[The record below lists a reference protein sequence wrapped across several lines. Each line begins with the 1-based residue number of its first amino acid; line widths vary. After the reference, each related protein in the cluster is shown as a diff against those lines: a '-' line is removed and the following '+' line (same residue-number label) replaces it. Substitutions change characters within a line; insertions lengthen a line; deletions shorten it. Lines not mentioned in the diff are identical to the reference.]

1 MSNEDHVDTSDVTVR
16 AIRTCSGESPA
27 TVTEEIEQLFR
38 ELSEYWPE
46 LVWQCSGAGAWEGSV
61 AEKQRQIS
69 SQVAVDVDGE
79 AVPERGAALSLTAQ
93 VDALHFHLIVTA
105 GAPVVGQRVPLQQV
119 SMRLVSS
126 RGESMSVG
134 AINAVLSAMVKAWN
148 PVLAVATTRDLAL
161 ASPVSGW
168 DVPIG
173 LMLWVARRNVSTVAN
188 SQIVVSPAGV
198 GTLLTADQSRSAG
211 SIAAEMRRVLDEAGL
226 AVIPR

>member
-1 MSNEDHVDTSDVTVR
+1 MSNEDHVDTSDVTVG

-93 VDALHFHLIVTA
+93 VDALHFHLIVIA
-105 GAPVVGQRVPLQQV
+105 GAPVAGQRVPLQQV

-134 AINAVLSAMVKAWN
+134 AINVVLSAMVKAWN

-198 GTLLTADQSRSAG
+198 GTLLTADRSRSAG

>member
-1 MSNEDHVDTSDVTVR
+1 
-16 AIRTCSGESPA
+16 
-27 TVTEEIEQLFR
+27 
-38 ELSEYWPE
+38 
-46 LVWQCSGAGAWEGSV
+46 
-61 AEKQRQIS
+61 
-69 SQVAVDVDGE
+69 
-79 AVPERGAALSLTAQ
+79 
-93 VDALHFHLIVTA
+93 
-105 GAPVVGQRVPLQQV
+105 
-119 SMRLVSS
+119 
-126 RGESMSVG
+126 MSVG

-173 LMLWVARRNVSTVAN
+173 LMLWVARRDVSTVSN